1 MNDSVIDRLMN
12 LLGAASLALAD
23 AQRAAVEGASGQGAA
38 APAALLALDKHPG
51 ETVRFFVPILGLT
64 QPGTFRLID
73 RLVNDGLVRRGPGRD
88 GRTVALDLTAAGRRA
103 VARVARARAQ
113 TMADA
118 LAGLDRDDLVA
129 LERTLEKI
137 LIRFPANRD
146 DARHLCRLCDID
158 VCERC
163 PVDAAATAAGFPR

>member
-1 MNDSVIDRLMN
+1 MNESVIGRMTN

-23 AQRAAVEGASGQGAA
+23 AQRAAVEGASGEGAA
-38 APAALLALDKHPG
+38 AAAALVALDKYPG

-64 QPGTFRLID
+64 QSGTFRLID
-73 RLVNDGLVRRGPGRD
+73 RLVDDGLVRRAPGRD

-103 VARVARARAQ
+103 ATRVARARAQ

-118 LAGLDRDDLVA
+118 LAGLDGDELAA
-129 LERTLEKI
+129 LERSLEQI
-137 LIRFPANRD
+137 LARFPANRD
-146 DARHLCRLCDID
+146 DARHLCRLCDIE
-158 VCERC
+158 VCEGC

>member
-1 MNDSVIDRLMN
+1 MNESVINRMMN

-23 AQRAAVEGASGQGAA
+23 AQRAAVEGASGQAAA
-38 APAALLALDKHPG
+38 APAALLALDKYPG

-64 QPGTFRLID
+64 QSGTVRLFD
-73 RLVNDGLVRRGPGRD
+73 RLVDDGFVRRGPGRD
-88 GRTVALDLTAAGRRA
+88 GRTIALELTAAGRRA
-103 VARVARARAQ
+103 AARVARARAQ

-118 LAGLDRDDLVA
+118 LAGVDRDELAA
-129 LERTLEKI
+129 LERTLEKV
-137 LIRFPANRD
+137 LARFPANRD

-158 VCERC
+158 VCEAC